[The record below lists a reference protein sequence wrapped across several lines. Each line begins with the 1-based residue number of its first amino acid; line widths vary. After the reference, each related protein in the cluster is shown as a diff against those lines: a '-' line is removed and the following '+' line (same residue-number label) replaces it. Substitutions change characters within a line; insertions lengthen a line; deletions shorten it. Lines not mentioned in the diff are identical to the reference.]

1 LYLLHLTSKPALPGR
16 QLFLSHWFRQLLL
29 CTCFLLSCSVPN
41 LSSAANL
48 QLSSSTTKATA
59 GNFQLSWAW
68 PQAPADTNY
77 QLYERTLKPV
87 ENATD
92 FSMLYEGKDM
102 ASVLSGKP
110 NGTYQY
116 RINASSESLN
126 HEIQSNM
133 VTVVVKHHSLAEAFF
148 VFSIGVLIFLAI
160 LIVIFRGMRQT
171 AE

>member
-1 LYLLHLTSKPALPGR
+1 
-16 QLFLSHWFRQLLL
+16 
-29 CTCFLLSCSVPN
+29 
-41 LSSAANL
+41 
-48 QLSSSTTKATA
+48 
-59 GNFQLSWAW
+59 
-68 PQAPADTNY
+68 
-77 QLYERTLKPV
+77 
-87 ENATD
+87 
-92 FSMLYEGKDM
+92 MLYEGKDM

-116 RINASSESLN
+116 RVNASSESLN